1 MKKYYYLGWH
11 LFIMTFVFYFVPSVM
26 QRAFVY
32 VSENANNLLWMLAI
46 YLPRDFVDVSE
57 YANNIIWLGNGVGLG
72 WVIWFYVLITQ
83 RLKKYFRTIEDD

>member
-1 MKKYYYLGWH
+1 MGKYQSLGWG
-11 LFIMTFVFYFVPSVM
+11 LAVA
-26 QRAFVY
+26 AF
-32 VSENANNLLWMLAI
+32 LLWMLAI

-72 WVIWFYVLITQ
+72 WVIWVYVLITH